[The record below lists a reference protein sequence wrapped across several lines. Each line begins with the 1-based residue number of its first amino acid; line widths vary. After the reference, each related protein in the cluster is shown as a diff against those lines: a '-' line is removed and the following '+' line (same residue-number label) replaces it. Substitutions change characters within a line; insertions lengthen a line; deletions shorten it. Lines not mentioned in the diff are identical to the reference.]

1 VDHETQQ
8 LDGNKPQPEA
18 TPDGPPDANS
28 GTSHATGQEPS
39 PEVSAVADSAA
50 PAPPEPVSS
59 MSSDERKAAL
69 EAIIY
74 AADEP
79 ATIEQLA
86 KALSEPKAEVQVA
99 LDELIASYAADNRGI
114 EIRGV
119 AGGYKMYTKPQHHD
133 LVRRFIKSLRPPL
146 RLTMPALETLAVI
159 SYKQPV
165 TAPEIQEIRG
175 VNTSGV
181 IKTLLDKKLIT
192 TAGRKEVIGR
202 PILYRTSKEFLMR
215 FGLSDL
221 GELPS
226 LKEFEA
232 LAREALG
239 TDEGVAESEAGDES
253 VLDSV
258 EPTEAEAVA
267 ELEASASEGAGSKAE
282 PAASE
287 EDSAASRGVEQTTPS
302 ADGVATPEKPAEA
315 AATPEHSPQS
325 TGAIME
331 THEATEAHESH
342 ETQRP
347 EIHADAEPQQ
357 SPEAAAEF
365 FKSTAEPTDAPTD
378 TVGEIVEPQ
387 PAHESSESGHEA
399 THAIAASSEAH
410 NAEPAAQS
418 SEPEPVAAPSGFV
431 EPASHESAPAH
442 AAGISMGTPES
453 PVSAN
458 GYEASTDTEPAEE
471 ISDEILAQLA
481 QGIEIEVSADSLAAL
496 SSNEAPA
503 EKAPAQ
509 FYSSDAE
516 PERQPLPAAQA
527 SENATEQSSE
537 HSESDGEFLSEPE
550 KSRRA
555 AAGE

>member
-1 VDHETQQ
+1 VDHNTQQ
-8 LDGNKPQPEA
+8 FDENNPKSEA
-18 TPDGPPDANS
+18 TPEVSFD
-28 GTSHATGQEPS
+28 TGQETPL
-39 PEVSAVADSAA
+39 EADAQAHTQGSAESAQSG
-50 PAPPEPVSS
+50 PPEPVST
-59 MSSDERKAAL
+59 MSADERKAAL

-86 KALSEPKAEVQVA
+86 KALGEPKAEVQAA
-99 LDELIASYAADNRGI
+99 LDELVASYASDTRGI

-239 TDEGVAESEAGDES
+239 TDEGVAEGETGDES
-253 VLDSV
+253 VLDSI

-267 ELEASASEGAGSKAE
+267 ELEAEAAAE
-282 PAASE
+282 PVEAARPMA
-287 EDSAASRGVEQTTPS
+287 DAAAAGADESSTPKQYEQSISPDVVEAIASHT
-302 ADGVATPEKPAEA
+302 AEA
-315 AATPEHSPQS
+315 AATF
-325 TGAIME
+325 
-331 THEATEAHESH
+331 EAES
-342 ETQRP
+342 ESV
-347 EIHADAEPQQ
+347 DAVAASQQ
-357 SPEAAAEF
+357 
-365 FKSTAEPTDAPTD
+365 TAEDVRESETLEASSEARPTF
-378 TVGEIVEPQ
+378 
-387 PAHESSESGHEA
+387 ESSESTEA
-399 THAIAASSEAH
+399 VAGQSDVAAEADNVQAVEPAEAEPILAAAATEPTSEGAEASSEPVSRPIVDAV
-410 NAEPAAQS
+410 AETR
-418 SEPEPVAAPSGFV
+418 PEVPEAP
-431 EPASHESAPAH
+431 ESATEYEPSA
-442 AAGISMGTPES
+442 ES
-453 PVSAN
+453 
-458 GYEASTDTEPAEE
+458 EQE
-471 ISDEILAQLA
+471 ISDEILAQLT
-481 QGIEIEVSADSLAAL
+481 QGIEIEVSADSLAAF
-496 SSNEAPA
+496 SASDVPA
-503 EKAPAQ
+503 EESPAQ

-516 PERQPLPAAQA
+516 PERQAQSA
-527 SENATEQSSE
+527 TENAGDQAPSDTESTT
-537 HSESDGEFLSEPE
+537 EPE
-550 KSRRA
+550 KSRKA
-555 AAGE
+555 TAGE